1 MQNKC
6 CFAEKFFH
14 FAHSILE
21 NHEELGL
28 TDVDVKKVRDLKI
41 GTKKSMIRNRAEVE
55 LLMVDVISSLCQEKP
70 EISEIN
76 KLIDKKFEIK
86 KAGMKKLIAAFV
98 GIKKL
103 LSKEQMKQV
112 KAICKAEGHS
122 QSKEGQC
129 RR

>member
-1 MQNKC
+1 MNNKC

-55 LLMVDVISSLCQEKP
+55 LLMVDIISSLYQEKP

-103 LSKEQMKQV
+103 LSKEQMKQI

>member
-28 TDVDVKKVRDLKI
+28 SDEAVKKVRDLKI
-41 GTKKSMIRNRAEVE
+41 GTKKSLIRNRAEVE

-70 EISEIN
+70 DISAIN
-76 KLIDKKFEIK
+76 KLIDKKFDIK
-86 KAGMKKLIAAFV
+86 KAGMKKLIASFV
-98 GIKKL
+98 AVKKL
-103 LSKEQMKQV
+103 LSKEQIKQV
-112 KAICKAEGHS
+112 KAICKSEGYHKS
-122 QSKEGQC
+122 QEEQC

>member
-1 MQNKC
+1 MHNKC
-6 CFAEKFFH
+6 CFTEKFFH

-28 TDVDVKKVRDLKI
+28 PEEAVKKVKDLKI
-41 GTKKSMIRNRAEVE
+41 GTKKSLIRNTAEAE
-55 LLMVDVISSLCQEKP
+55 LLMVDIISSLYQDKP
-70 EISEIN
+70 DISEIN
-76 KLIDKKFEIK
+76 KLVDKKFEIK
-86 KAGMKKLIAAFV
+86 KAGMKKLIVSFV
-98 GIKKL
+98 GLKKL

-112 KAICKAEGHS
+112 KAICKAEGYH

>member
-6 CFAEKFFH
+6 CFAEKFLH

-55 LLMVDVISSLCQEKP
+55 LLMVDIISSLYQDKP

-76 KLIDKKFEIK
+76 KLVDKKFDIK

-98 GIKKL
+98 GIKKV
-103 LSKEQMKQV
+103 LSKEQIKQV
-112 KAICKAEGHS
+112 KAICKSEGYHK
-122 QSKEGQC
+122 SKEDQC

>member
-1 MQNKC
+1 MHNKC

-14 FAHSILE
+14 FTHSILE

-28 TDVDVKKVRDLKI
+28 TDENVKKVRDLKI
-41 GTKKSMIRNRAEVE
+41 GTKKSLIRNKAEVE
-55 LLMVDVISSLCQEKP
+55 LLMVDIISSLYAAKP

-76 KLIDKKFEIK
+76 KLIDKKFDIK
-86 KAGMKKLIAAFV
+86 KAGMKKLIASFV

-112 KAICKAEGHS
+112 KAICKSEGHH
-122 QSKEGQC
+122 QSKEEQC

>member
-41 GTKKSMIRNRAEVE
+41 GTKKSLIRNRAEVE
-55 LLMVDVISSLCQEKP
+55 LLMVDIISSLCQEKP
-70 EISEIN
+70 DISAIN
-76 KLIDKKFEIK
+76 KLIDKKFDVK

-98 GIKKL
+98 EVKKL

-112 KAICKAEGHS
+112 KAICKSEGHS
-122 QSKEGQC
+122 QAKEGQC

>member
-41 GTKKSMIRNRAEVE
+41 GTKKSLIRNRAEVE
-55 LLMVDVISSLCQEKP
+55 LLMVDIISSLYQEKP
-70 EISEIN
+70 DISTIN

-103 LSKEQMKQV
+103 LSKEQMKQM
-112 KAICKAEGHS
+112 KAICKSEGHR
-122 QSKEGQC
+122 QPKEEQC

>member
-1 MQNKC
+1 MNNKC

-14 FAHSILE
+14 FAHLALE

-28 TDVDVKKVRDLKI
+28 SEDAVKKIRELKI
-41 GTKKSMIRNRAEVE
+41 GTKKSLIRNRAEVE
-55 LLMVDVISSLCQEKP
+55 LLMVDVISKLHTEKP

-76 KLIDKKFEIK
+76 KLIDKKFDVK
-86 KAGMKKLIAAFV
+86 KAGMKKLIAAFI

-103 LSKEQMKQV
+103 LSKEQIKQI
-112 KAICKAEGHS
+112 KAICKSEGYHK
-122 QSKEGQC
+122 SKEEQC

>member
-55 LLMVDVISSLCQEKP
+55 LLMVDVISSLYQEKP
-70 EISEIN
+70 DISAIN
-76 KLIDKKFEIK
+76 KLIDKKFDVK
-86 KAGMKKLIAAFV
+86 KAGMKKLIASFV
-98 GIKKL
+98 AVKKL
-103 LSKEQMKQV
+103 LSKEQIKQI
-112 KAICKAEGHS
+112 KAICKSESHS

>member
-1 MQNKC
+1 MNNKC

-14 FAHSILE
+14 FAHLALE

-28 TDVDVKKVRDLKI
+28 ADEAVKKVRELKI
-41 GTKKSMIRNRAEVE
+41 GTKKSLIRNRAEVE
-55 LLMVDVISSLCQEKP
+55 LLMVDIISSLYQEKP

-76 KLIDKKFEIK
+76 KLVDKKFEIK

-103 LSKEQMKQV
+103 LSKEQMKQI
-112 KAICKAEGHS
+112 KAICKSEGYNKA
-122 QSKEGQC
+122 KEDQC

>member
-1 MQNKC
+1 MNNKC

-14 FAHSILE
+14 FAHLALE

-28 TDVDVKKVRDLKI
+28 ADEAVKKVRELKI
-41 GTKKSMIRNRAEVE
+41 GTKKSLIRNRAEVE
-55 LLMVDVISSLCQEKP
+55 LLMVDIISSLYQEKP
-70 EISEIN
+70 DVAAIN
-76 KLIDKKFEIK
+76 RLIDKKFDVK
-86 KAGMKKLIAAFV
+86 KVGMKKLIASFV
-98 GIKKL
+98 AVKKL

-112 KAICKAEGHS
+112 KAICKAEGYH

>member
-1 MQNKC
+1 M
-6 CFAEKFFH
+6 E
-14 FAHSILE
+14 
-21 NHEELGL
+21 
-28 TDVDVKKVRDLKI
+28 I
-41 GTKKSMIRNRAEVE
+41 GI
-55 LLMVDVISSLCQEKP
+55 DKP

-103 LSKEQMKQV
+103 LSKEQIKQI
-112 KAICKAEGHS
+112 KAICKSEGHH
-122 QSKEGQC
+122 QSKEDQC

>member
-41 GTKKSMIRNRAEVE
+41 GTKKGLIRNAAEAE
-55 LLMVDVISSLCQEKP
+55 LLMVDIISSLYQEKP

-76 KLIDKKFEIK
+76 KLIDKKFEVK

-103 LSKEQMKQV
+103 LSREQMKQI
-112 KAICKAEGHS
+112 KTICKSEGHG

-129 RR
+129 CR

>member
-14 FAHSILE
+14 FAHVILE
-21 NHEELGL
+21 NHEELDL

-41 GTKKSMIRNRAEVE
+41 GKKKSMIRNRAEVE
-55 LLMVDVISSLCQEKP
+55 LLMVDIISSLYQEKP
-70 EISEIN
+70 DISAIN
-76 KLIDKKFEIK
+76 KLIDKKFDIK
-86 KAGMKKLIAAFV
+86 KAGMKKLIAGFV
-98 GIKKL
+98 GVKKL

-112 KAICKAEGHS
+112 KAICKAEGYH

>member
-1 MQNKC
+1 MNNKC

-14 FAHSILE
+14 FAHLALE

-28 TDVDVKKVRDLKI
+28 SEDAVKKIRELKI
-41 GTKKSMIRNRAEVE
+41 GTKKSLIRNRAEVE
-55 LLMVDVISSLCQEKP
+55 LLMVDVISKLHTEKP

-76 KLIDKKFEIK
+76 KLIDKKFDIK
-86 KAGMKKLIAAFV
+86 KAGMKKLIAGFV
-98 GIKKL
+98 GVKKL

-112 KAICKAEGHS
+112 KAICKAEGYH

>member
-1 MQNKC
+1 MHNKC
-6 CFAEKFFH
+6 CFKEKFFH

-21 NHEELGL
+21 NYEEIGL
-28 TDVDVKKVRDLKI
+28 TDEAAKKIKELKI
-41 GTKKSMIRNRAEVE
+41 GTKKSLIRNTAEAE
-55 LLMVDVISSLCQEKP
+55 LLMVDIISKLYTDKP

-76 KLIDKKFEIK
+76 KLIDKKFDVK

-103 LSKEQMKQV
+103 LSKEQMKQM
-112 KAICKAEGHS
+112 KAICKSEGHR
-122 QSKEGQC
+122 QPKEEQC

>member
-28 TDVDVKKVRDLKI
+28 ADVDVKKVRDLKI

-55 LLMVDVISSLCQEKP
+55 LLMVDIISSLYQEKP
-70 EISEIN
+70 DISAIN

-103 LSKEQMKQV
+103 LSKEQMKQM
-112 KAICKAEGHS
+112 KAICKSEGHS

>member
-1 MQNKC
+1 MYNKC
-6 CFAEKFFH
+6 CFKEKFFH

-55 LLMVDVISSLCQEKP
+55 LLMVDIISSLYQEKP
-70 EISEIN
+70 ELSAIN
-76 KLIDKKFEIK
+76 RLVDKKFEIK

-103 LSKEQMKQV
+103 LSKEQMKQI
-112 KAICKAEGHS
+112 KAICKSEGHH
-122 QSKEGQC
+122 QSKEEQC

>member
-1 MQNKC
+1 MNNKC

-14 FAHSILE
+14 FAHLALE

-28 TDVDVKKVRDLKI
+28 SEDAVKKIRELKI
-41 GTKKSMIRNRAEVE
+41 GTKKSLIRNRAEVE
-55 LLMVDVISSLCQEKP
+55 LLMVDIISSLYQDKP
-70 EISEIN
+70 DITVIN
-76 KLIDKKFEIK
+76 KLIDKKFDIK

-103 LSKEQMKQV
+103 LSKEQIKQI
-112 KAICKAEGHS
+112 KAICKSEGYH

>member
-1 MQNKC
+1 MHNKC

-41 GTKKSMIRNRAEVE
+41 GTKKGMIRNRAEVE
-55 LLMVDVISSLCQEKP
+55 LLMVDIISSLYQEKP

-103 LSKEQMKQV
+103 LSKEQMKQI

>member
-14 FAHSILE
+14 FAHLALE
-21 NHEELGL
+21 NYEELGL
-28 TDVDVKKVRDLKI
+28 SEDAVKKIRELKI
-41 GTKKSMIRNRAEVE
+41 GTKKSLIRNRAEAE
-55 LLMVDVISSLCQEKP
+55 LLMVDVISKLHMEKP

-76 KLIDKKFEIK
+76 RLIDKKFDVK
-86 KAGMKKLIAAFV
+86 KAGMKKLIASFV
-98 GIKKL
+98 AVKKL
-103 LSKEQMKQV
+103 LSKEQIKQI
-112 KAICKAEGHS
+112 KAICKSESHS

>member
-1 MQNKC
+1 MHNKC

-28 TDVDVKKVRDLKI
+28 TDENVKKVRDLKI
-41 GTKKSMIRNRAEVE
+41 GTKKSLIRNKAEVE
-55 LLMVDVISSLCQEKP
+55 LLMVDIISSLYAAKP

-76 KLIDKKFEIK
+76 KLIDKKFDIK
-86 KAGMKKLIAAFV
+86 KAGMKKLIASFV
-98 GIKKL
+98 GLKKL

-112 KAICKAEGHS
+112 KAICKSEGHH
-122 QSKEGQC
+122 QSKEEQC
-129 RR
+129 CK

>member
-55 LLMVDVISSLCQEKP
+55 LLMVDIISSLYQEKP

-129 RR
+129 CR

>member
-1 MQNKC
+1 M
-6 CFAEKFFH
+6 AEDVKEMEILKKMAQTMILDDI
-14 FAHSILE
+14 FAHLVEEACKVFALMRE
-21 NHEELGL
+21 NPEQ
-28 TDVDVKKVRDLKI
+28 
-41 GTKKSMIRNRAEVE
+41 EVE
-55 LLMVDVISSLCQEKP
+55 LLMVDVISSLYQEKP

>member
-1 MQNKC
+1 MNNKC

-28 TDVDVKKVRDLKI
+28 TDVDVKKIRDLKI
-41 GTKKSMIRNRAEVE
+41 GTKKSLIRNRAEVE
-55 LLMVDVISSLCQEKP
+55 LLMVDIISSLYQDKP
-70 EISEIN
+70 DISEIN
-76 KLIDKKFEIK
+76 KLVDKKFEIK

-103 LSKEQMKQV
+103 LSKEQMKQM
-112 KAICKAEGHS
+112 KAICKSEGHH
-122 QSKEGQC
+122 QSKEEQC

>member
-1 MQNKC
+1 MLTL
-6 CFAEKFFH
+6 
-14 FAHSILE
+14 ILE

-28 TDVDVKKVRDLKI
+28 TDEAVKKIRDLKI
-41 GTKKSMIRNRAEVE
+41 GTKKSLIRNRAEVE
-55 LLMVDVISSLCQEKP
+55 LLMVDIISSLYKEKP

-76 KLIDKKFEIK
+76 KLIDKKFDIK

-103 LSKEQMKQV
+103 LSKEQIKQM
-112 KAICKAEGHS
+112 KAICKSEGYH